1 MKISDIM
8 TEKNVVLGLKANSK
22 RQLLQELSDKAA
34 EITGI
39 NERTI
44 FDIVLER
51 ENLGSTGFGG
61 GTALPHGRIPELDKV
76 YGLFA
81 KVDSAEKASADDL
94 RAMHKCILAVT
105 ERIDQM
111 KFNTAV
117 SSMMTY
123 VNYLSAKTKIAPE
136 LYSTLIKLLSPF
148 TPHLA
153 EEMWAR
159 LGNTTLV
166 IAETWPQGD
175 AKLAEDQVVTYAV
188 QLCGKMRGTIEM
200 PKDAGKE
207 EIQAQAMALE
217 NVKRQIEGKEI
228 VKVIVVPNRLIN
240 IVVKG

>member
-81 KVDSAEKASADDL
+81 KLNAPVDFEAVDNKPVDL
-94 RAMHKCILAVT
+94 VFL
-105 ERIDQM
+105 
-111 KFNTAV
+111 
-117 SSMMTY
+117 
-123 VNYLSAKTKIAPE
+123 
-136 LYSTLIKLLSPF
+136 LLSPEGSGAD
-148 TPHLA
+148 HLTA
-153 EEMWAR
+153 LAQISR
-159 LGNTTLV
+159 ILKDGNTC
-166 IAETWPQGD
+166 E
-175 AKLAEDQVVTYAV
+175 KLRQMNN
-188 QLCGKMRGTIEM
+188 G
-200 PKDAGKE
+200 E
-207 EIQAQAMALE
+207 EIYALL
-217 NVKRQIEGKEI
+217 N
-228 VKVIVVPNRLIN
+228 N
-240 IVVKG
+240 

>member
-81 KVDSAEKASADDL
+81 KLNAPVDFEAVDNKPVDL
-94 RAMHKCILAVT
+94 VFL
-105 ERIDQM
+105 
-111 KFNTAV
+111 
-117 SSMMTY
+117 
-123 VNYLSAKTKIAPE
+123 
-136 LYSTLIKLLSPF
+136 LLSPEGSGAD
-148 TPHLA
+148 HLTA
-153 EEMWAR
+153 LAKISRILKDE
-159 LGNTTLV
+159 NTC
-166 IAETWPQGD
+166 E
-175 AKLAEDQVVTYAV
+175 KLRQMNN
-188 QLCGKMRGTIEM
+188 G
-200 PKDAGKE
+200 E
-207 EIQAQAMALE
+207 EIYALL
-217 NVKRQIEGKEI
+217 N
-228 VKVIVVPNRLIN
+228 N
-240 IVVKG
+240 